1 MFSGHRCKLSLS
13 ATVTAM
19 AVSILT
25 LFGAVPAQA
34 QDYPTRPITL
44 VVPFPPGGGND
55 AMARIVGDKHGEA
68 LGQRVVVENKGG
80 AGGVLGTTS
89 VARAAPDGYT
99 LLLGHTGTLGINP
112 YLYKNVTYD
121 PRKDFAPAG
130 LVARIPLV
138 MVVNPSLPA
147 TSMSEFVSY
156 AKKRPPGQLNYA
168 SSGVGTGS
176 HLAAELFA
184 SRAGIKMTHVP
195 YRGTAPSITD
205 LIGGRV
211 DVSFSVASSVASQVE
226 GGNLRALAVT
236 SATRSPTLPSV
247 PTTTEAG
254 LPGFEAVLNYGI
266 LAPAGTPVEIIKLLN
281 TKLQSVLTS
290 EDMKKRLI
298 ADGAE
303 AAPSSP
309 EEYSALIADDL
320 TKWGEAVRS
329 SGAKLD

>member
-1 MFSGHRCKLSLS
+1 MFSSARLKMLQLAIVTSAAVALSS
-13 ATVTAM
+13 FTGQKTAK
-19 AVSILT
+19 
-25 LFGAVPAQA
+25 AQE
-34 QDYPTRPITL
+34 YPNRPITL

-55 AMARIVGDKHGEA
+55 AMARIVGEKLSEVI
-68 LGQRVVVENKGG
+68 GQRVIVENKGG

-89 VARAAPDGYT
+89 VARADPDGYT

-121 PRKDFAPAG
+121 PRKDFAPIG

-147 TSMSEFVSY
+147 KTVSEFVSY
-156 AKKRPPGQLNYA
+156 AKDRPGNLNYA
-168 SSGVGTGS
+168 TSGVGTGS
-176 HLAAELFA
+176 HLAAEMFA
-184 SRAGIKMTHVP
+184 SRAGLKMTHVP

-211 DVSFSVASSVASQVE
+211 DVSFSVTSSVATQVE
-226 GGNLRALAVT
+226 GNNLRALAVT
-236 SATRSPTLPSV
+236 SPNRSPTLPSV
-247 PTTTEAG
+247 PTMSEAG
-254 LPGFEAVLNYGI
+254 MPGFEAVLNYGI
-266 LAPAGTPVEIIKLLN
+266 LAPAGTSPEVVKFLN
-281 TKLQSVLTS
+281 SKLQPILGSD
-290 EDMKKRLI
+290 DMKKRLI

-309 EEYSALIADDL
+309 EEYSAVIAEDL
-320 TKWGEAVRS
+320 NRWGEAVRS

>member
-1 MFSGHRCKLSLS
+1 
-13 ATVTAM
+13 
-19 AVSILT
+19 
-25 LFGAVPAQA
+25 
-34 QDYPTRPITL
+34 
-44 VVPFPPGGGND
+44 
-55 AMARIVGDKHGEA
+55 MARIVGEDLGKV

-80 AGGVLGTTS
+80 AGGVLGTAS
-89 VARAAPDGYT
+89 VARAEPDGYT

-112 YLYKNVTYD
+112 HLYKNVTYD
-121 PRKDFAPAG
+121 PRKDFAPVG
-130 LVARIPLV
+130 QVARIPLV

-147 TSMSEFVSY
+147 KSVKEFISH
-156 AKKRPPGQLNYA
+156 AKERPGELDYA

-211 DVSFSVASSVASQVE
+211 DASFSVASSVASQVE

-236 SATRSPTLPSV
+236 SATRSPTMPSV
-247 PTTTEAG
+247 PTMAEEG

-266 LAPAGTPVEIIKLLN
+266 LAPAGTPPEIVKLLS

-290 EDMKKRLI
+290 EDMKRRLG
-298 ADGAE
+298 ADSAE

-309 EEYSALIADDL
+309 EAYQALIADDL
-320 TKWGEAVRS
+320 NKWGEAARS